1 MIDLH
6 THSTFSDGSFTPE
19 QLLAEAATIG
29 LSALALTDHDSVG
42 GLPRFTAA
50 ASAGPVRGIPGVEIS
65 ADSPSGSLHI
75 LGYDVDPAGQ
85 MLNEQLESIRKSR
98 AERNEKILYNLN
110 KLGLPLSMSEI
121 QSQAGE
127 DIIGR
132 LHFARALQVRGYV
145 QTTDE
150 AFGKYLAKGKPA
162 YGERLRLSPAD
173 VIRMIQEAGG
183 VAVLAHPFTLQMKKP
198 DLDAFTGE
206 LAGCGLAG
214 IEVLYP
220 QHNARTIKEYRRL
233 ADKHGLAI
241 TGGTDFHGAS
251 IPNVKLGIG
260 FGDLR
265 VPDELLELLLQR
277 KPS

>member
-6 THSTFSDGSFTPE
+6 VHSTFSDGSLTPE
-19 QLLAEAATIG
+19 QLLAEAAQAG
-29 LSALALTDHDSVG
+29 LTAIALTDHDSVG
-42 GLPRFTAA
+42 GLKRFIAA
-50 ASAGPVRGIPGVEIS
+50 AAAGKVRGIPGVEIS
-65 ADSPSGSLHI
+65 ADSPSGSMHI
-75 LGYDVDPAGQ
+75 LGYDLDPAAK
-85 MLNEQLESIRKSR
+85 MLNEQLEHIRKSR

-110 KLGLPLSMSEI
+110 KLGLHLTMNEI

-127 DIIGR
+127 DIVGR

-173 VIRMIQEAGG
+173 GIRMIREAGG
-183 VAVLAHPFTLQMKKP
+183 VAVLAHPFTLQMNKP
-198 DLDAFTGE
+198 DLDALVGE
-206 LAGCGLAG
+206 LAGLGLAG
-214 IEVLYP
+214 LEVLYP
-220 QHNARTIKEYRRL
+220 QHNARTVKEYRRL
-233 ADKHGLAI
+233 AAKHNLAV

-251 IPNVKLGIG
+251 IPAIKLGVG

-265 VPDELLELLLQR
+265 VPDELLDLLLQR
-277 KPS
+277 KTS

>member
-6 THSTFSDGSFTPE
+6 VHSTFSDGSFTPE
-19 QLLAEAATIG
+19 QLLAAADATG
-29 LSALALTDHDSVG
+29 LSAIALTDHDSVG
-42 GLPRFTAA
+42 GLPRFLAA
-50 ASAGPVRGIPGVEIS
+50 AKERRVRAIPGVEIS

-75 LGYDVDPAGQ
+75 LGYDIDAAAKT
-85 MLNEQLESIRKSR
+85 LNEKLEYIRASR

-110 KLGLPLSMSEI
+110 KLGLHLSMNEI

-127 DIIGR
+127 DIVGR

-145 QTTDE
+145 KTTDE
-150 AFGKYLAKGKPA
+150 AFGKYLAKGKPG

-173 VIRMIQEAGG
+173 SIGMIREAGG
-183 VAVLAHPFTLQMKKP
+183 LAVLAHPFTLQMKSKE
-198 DLDAFTGE
+198 LDEFVGE
-206 LAGCGLAG
+206 LASHGLAG

-220 QHNARTIKEYRRL
+220 QHNSRTQRAYRRL

-251 IPNVKLGIG
+251 IPDVKLGVG
-260 FGDLR
+260 FGDLC

-277 KPS
+277 KNG